1 MLLTICSAYDYRANI
16 WICKIEDNSGT
27 ILYKSNGES
36 QTIRFLANKLYV
48 DGIKLDEKE
57 KLNQVLSL
65 GDLLYFES
73 SQNIQ
78 ELSMQVKNEAKYY
91 VDKDTRYL
99 GTP

>member
-1 MLLTICSAYDYRANI
+1 M
-16 WICKIEDNSGT
+16 
-27 ILYKSNGES
+27 
-36 QTIRFLANKLYV
+36 YV
-48 DGIKLDEKE
+48 DGIKLDEEE